1 MRGYSEEDEL
11 DDSAGYEREFVADFY
26 DQVDPY
32 RRRPD
37 VAFYTALAT
46 EHGGPVLELGCGTG
60 RVLLPTARAGVEI
73 TGVDVSDRM
82 LSVCRSKL
90 AEEPPEVRGR
100 VRLSHA
106 DMRSFDL
113 GRRFGLVTIPFRP
126 FQHLVTVEE
135 QMACLARAHRHLEPG
150 GTLALDV
157 FNPSLKRLVDP
168 KYLQESE
175 PEPTFVMPDGRSVV
189 RTGRNASVD
198 LVNQVIHAELI
209 YYVAHPDGTQ
219 ERLVHDF
226 PMRYFFRYELEHLL
240 VRAGFKVEAV
250 HGDFDRSPVGASAPG
265 ELVFVARRG

>member
-1 MRGYSEEDEL
+1 M
-11 DDSAGYEREFVADFY
+11 DDSAGYQREFVADFY
-26 DQVDPY
+26 DHVDPY
-32 RRRPD
+32 RYRPD

-73 TGVDVSDRM
+73 TGLDLSDGM

-90 AEEPPEVRGR
+90 AEEAPEVQER
-100 VRLSHA
+100 VHLSHA

-113 GRRFGLVTIPFRP
+113 DRRFGLVTIPFRP
-126 FQHLVTVEE
+126 FQHLVTVDD
-135 QMACLARAHRHLEPG
+135 QMACLASAHRHLEPG

-157 FNPSLKRLVDP
+157 FNPSLQRLIDP
-168 KYLQESE
+168 RYLQELE

-189 RTGRNASVD
+189 RTDRNASVD
-198 LVNQVIHAELI
+198 LVNQIIHAELI
-209 YYVAHPDGTQ
+209 YYVTHPDGARQ
-219 ERLVHDF
+219 RLVHDF

-240 VRAGFKVEAV
+240 VRSGFRVEAV
-250 HGDFDRSPVGASAPG
+250 YGDFDRSAVGAEAAG